1 MSKTKTLALVASIV
15 GTSLFSSSAFA
26 QWQVHKFAEVTMA
39 GSDNRFQSTVAPADA
54 EEFVGSVKPSV
65 ELMWRGNRFDTD
77 VNAEVE
83 YYRFGE
89 EERDIVD
96 PRLAIS
102 TEGMIVNNLLYV
114 KSRLDVAKVYPGDV
128 SFRLVEE
135 PEGEEAETRSRLRFS
150 PFIAREFG
158 SGVDLYFGYGHQS
171 LDNESDGDV
180 DYQIDSLGFSL
191 AQNPNYGKV
200 LLGIGADIV
209 RDKNDGVTFQSGS
222 YYASLGTSAIDD
234 FYIEARIGQEF
245 DDYFDVIGDED
256 LKPIA
261 ELGVTWSPS
270 ENMEFN
276 VGYVDRFYSTGPVFS
291 IKRNTEVSQFLAS
304 YTRGSAVNDV
314 IIDPDT
320 AVAALDGD
328 DPSLSVNGIPLVEE
342 RFRLQYKLR
351 GRRSDLVFDG
361 DYKQRSDRQGQQA
374 VLDTFTGSVAFDR
387 HLSRTT
393 TLRVQYEHELSDA
406 KVERFKTFDENRL
419 LFKLL
424 FNFDQ
429 KARPGS
435 WLALEPE
442 E

>member
-1 MSKTKTLALVASIV
+1 MSKTNTLTLAVSALI
-15 GTSLFSSSAFA
+15 TSMFSSSAFA
-26 QWQVHKFAEVTMA
+26 QWEVHKFAEVTMA
-39 GSDNRFQSTVAPADA
+39 GSDNRFQSTISPDDA
-54 EEFVGSVKPSV
+54 EEFVGSIKPSV

-77 VNAEVE
+77 INAEVE

-96 PRLAIS
+96 PRLSID
-102 TEGMIVNNLLYV
+102 TEGMIVSNLLYV

-135 PEGEEAETRSRLRFS
+135 GNDEEAETRSRLRFS

-180 DYQIDSLGFSL
+180 DYQIDTLGFSL

-200 LLGIGADIV
+200 LLGVGADIL
-209 RDKNDGVTFQSGS
+209 RDTNDGVAFESGS
-222 YYASLGTSAIDD
+222 YYASLGTTAIDD
-234 FYIEARIGQEF
+234 FYLEARVGQEF
-245 DDYFDVIGDED
+245 DDFFDEIGDEN

-270 ENMEFN
+270 ENMEFK
-276 VGYVDRFYSTGPVFS
+276 VGYVDRYFSTGPVFS
-291 IKRNTEVSQFLAS
+291 IKRNTEISQFRAS
-304 YTRGSAVNDV
+304 YTRGSSVNDSV
-314 IIDPDT
+314 TDPDAT
-320 AVAALDGD
+320 VADLDGD
-328 DPSLSVNGIPLVEE
+328 DTSVFIDGIPLVEE

-361 DYKQRSDRQGQQA
+361 NYKQRAQREDQQI
-374 VLDTFTGSVAFDR
+374 VEDTFTGSVAFDR

-393 TLRVQYEHELSDA
+393 TFRVQYEHELRNSKRNA
-406 KVERFKTFDENRL
+406 LQTFDENRL

-435 WLALEPE
+435 WLALEPNE
-442 E
+442 